1 MSKFVPEERTMVGRG
16 VLDPPECGA
25 SVGRGVLDP
34 PECGASVGRG
44 VPDPPECGAS
54 GGRALPCRKRLS
66 HTAPLCVD
74 TRGAIYFITICA
86 ADRASAIWVGRGVP
100 DASEP
105 VGRGVPD
112 APPPASTII
121 SAARHYHEIGK
132 WLLYLI
138 LVMPD
143 HLHAL
148 ISFDGASG
156 TPRPTMATVIAQW
169 KSYVAKKANIRF
181 QRDFWDTRIRDASHF
196 AEQVN
201 YINNNPVRRGLA
213 AMSGDWKWKFGGV
226 P

>member
-1 MSKFVPEERTMVGRG
+1 MVGRG

-86 ADRASAIWVGRGVP
+86 ADRASANWVGRGVP